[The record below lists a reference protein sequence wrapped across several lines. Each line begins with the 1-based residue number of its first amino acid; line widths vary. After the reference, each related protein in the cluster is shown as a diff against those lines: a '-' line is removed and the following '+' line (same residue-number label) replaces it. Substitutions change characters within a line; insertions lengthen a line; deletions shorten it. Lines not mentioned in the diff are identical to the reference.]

1 MRGTRGVKRT
11 ENSMDIDDLASV
23 DIQGCLLGDEG
34 SIERLIFQYQTS
46 VFRIALS
53 VLEDVA
59 EANEAAQDTF
69 IAVLA
74 NLKSYQERSTFKAWL
89 YTITLNICRSR
100 LRKKKTYARLKKM
113 LETVFQFQQPKHNSP
128 EETSIQSESDNRLW
142 IAIGVLGEKHRIP
155 LVLRY
160 FHELSVT
167 EIAEV
172 LNIKEGTVHSRLF
185 TAREQLRATLENEN
199 RRV

>member
-1 MRGTRGVKRT
+1 
-11 ENSMDIDDLASV
+11 MDIDDPASV

-100 LRKKKTYARLKKM
+100 LRKKKTYTRLKKM
-113 LETVFQFQQPKHNSP
+113 LENVFQFQQPKHNSP

-160 FHELSVT
+160 FHELSVA
-167 EIAEV
+167 EIAEI